1 MYSLTLQRDLIG
13 LHFLVGG
20 DFGEENALHAH
31 HYRVEITLEG
41 ARLNWLGYLV
51 DLDEL
56 DRELTD
62 LLGRF
67 RSRTLNELPEF
78 EGLNPSIEHFARIL
92 CLGLQER
99 IDTRNL
105 SSLTATVWEDDFA
118 RASYRTALEP

>member
-1 MYSLTLQRDLIG
+1 MYTLTLQRDLIG

-20 DFGEENALHAH
+20 DFGAENELHAH
-31 HYRVEITLEG
+31 HYRVEISLEG
-41 ARLNWLGYLV
+41 ARLNRLGYLV

-56 DRELTD
+56 DRELQA

-67 RSRTLNELPEF
+67 RNQTLNELPEF

-99 IDTRNL
+99 IETSTL
-105 SSLTATVWEDDFA
+105 SSLSATVWEDGFA
-118 RASYRTALEP
+118 RASYRVALEA